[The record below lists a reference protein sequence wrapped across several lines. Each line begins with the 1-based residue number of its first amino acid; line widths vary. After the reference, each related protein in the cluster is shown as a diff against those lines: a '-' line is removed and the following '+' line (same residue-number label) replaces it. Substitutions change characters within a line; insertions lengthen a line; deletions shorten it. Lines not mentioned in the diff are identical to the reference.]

1 MPAVRGLQ
9 IWKEVTEDMAK
20 KQFKAESKRLLD
32 LMINSIYTHRE
43 IFLREIISNASDA
56 IDKLAYK
63 ALTDQNV
70 GLTRED
76 FRIRVTIDK
85 DARTVTVSDNGIGM
99 TREEMEENLGVI
111 AHSGSFKFKSEMDK
125 ADDVD
130 IIGQFGVGFYSAFM
144 VSDQVT
150 VISRAYGSDTAWK
163 WESSGADGYT
173 VSECEKD
180 GVGTDVIM
188 HIKPDAGEDRYS
200 EFLETWRI
208 RELIRKYSDYVRFPI
223 RMDIEHTEY
232 VETDEVDEQGNK
244 KTKPVTHTEEET
256 VNSMV
261 PIWQRSK
268 SEATDEA
275 CIAFYKER
283 FHDSEDPV
291 AVIRVNAEG
300 LTSYRAL
307 LFIPAKAPYDFY
319 SRDYKP
325 GLALY
330 SSGVM
335 IMESCADLLP
345 ECFRFV
351 RGVVDSPDLSLNI
364 SREILQH
371 DRQLKTIAGNLENK
385 VKAEL
390 MKLQSSDPEKYDTFW
405 AAFGRQIKYGIVNE
419 YGMKK
424 DLLKDLLKFY
434 SSNNEKLTT
443 LAEYVSRMPEGQKY
457 IYYAAADSLRT
468 AAGLPQNEQVK
479 AKGYELLYMTE
490 DIDEFAVQ
498 MLYSYNDKELRSV
511 SAGDLGLESEEEKKE
526 QEETS
531 DKARE
536 LLDFMKETL
545 KDDVADVKLSKS
557 LVSSAVCMSY
567 EGEITLEMERYFRQM
582 PGEAGEKIRAR
593 HVLELN
599 PGHPAFASLTN
610 AFENDR
616 ERAARIARVLCDQAK
631 LLAGLPV
638 EDMGAY
644 TEAVC
649 ALI

>member
-1 MPAVRGLQ
+1 
-9 IWKEVTEDMAK
+9 MAK

-56 IDKLAYK
+56 IDKLSYLS
-63 ALTDQNV
+63 LTDDKV
-70 GLTRED
+70 GMNRDD
-76 FRIRVTIDK
+76 FRILVKLDK

-99 TREEMEENLGVI
+99 DRDSMEENLGVI

-125 ADDVD
+125 GENEDID

-144 VSDQVT
+144 VSDKVT
-150 VISRAYGSDTAWK
+150 VISRAYGAQQAYM
-163 WESSGADGYT
+163 WESTGADGYT
-173 VSECEKD
+173 VTECEKD
-180 GVGTDVIM
+180 AVGTDVIM
-188 HIKPDAGEDRYS
+188 HIKPDTEEERYS
-200 EFLETWRI
+200 DFLETWRVKD
-208 RELIRKYSDYVRFPI
+208 LIKKYSDYVRFPI
-223 RMDIEHTEY
+223 RMDVEHTEY
-232 VETDEVDEQGNK
+232 VETDEEDEHGHK
-244 KTKPVTHTEEET
+244 KTEPVTRTEEET

-268 SEATDEA
+268 TEATDEK
-275 CIAFYKER
+275 CVEFYKER
-283 FHDSEDPV
+283 FHDQDDPV

-330 SSGVM
+330 SSGVL

-371 DRQLKTIAGNLENK
+371 DRQLKIIAGNLENK
-385 VKAEL
+385 VKSEL
-390 MKLQSSDPEKYDTFW
+390 LKLMTDAPDKYDTFW
-405 AAFGRQIKYGIVNE
+405 AAFGRQIKYGLVGE
-419 YGMKK
+419 YGMKR

-434 SSNNEKLTT
+434 SSNEEKLTS
-443 LAEYVSRMPEGQKY
+443 LKDYVSRMPESQKY

-479 AKGYELLYMTE
+479 ARGYEILYLIE

-498 MLYSYNDKELRSV
+498 MLYNYEGKELRSV

-526 QEETS
+526 QEETAE
-531 DKARE
+531 KARD

-545 KDDVADVKLSKS
+545 KDDVADVKLSNS

-582 PGEAGEKIRAR
+582 PGEAGEKIKAR
-593 HVLELN
+593 RVLELN
-599 PGHPAFASLTN
+599 PSHPVFASLT
-610 AFENDR
+610 
-616 ERAARIARVLCDQAK
+616 AAYEQDKDKAAKIALVLCAQAK

-638 EDMGAY
+638 EDLSAY
-644 TEAVC
+644 SEAVC